1 MFFVFLCLRQEGFR
15 MFVLGTNI
23 SLLNDIWRSDNL
35 FMDAF
40 SQHTVRWVNAINLFY
55 SRELEQIETKAQVC
69 GGAKMPT
76 GTARELSCGFSFFCL
91 LKQINRWK
99 QKPTNS
105 ISSWNQAAFPLV
117 APSAD
122 CLSGE
127 GKRRISPKG
136 QTSHICW
143 QIWSDNPKPAPR
155 KADQKQRTNSSNPCK
170 LSSPVPPQL

>member
-1 MFFVFLCLRQEGFR
+1 MDVLGACLWRDELLTLKMTCWLLAWKMFFVFLCLRQEGFR

-105 ISSWNQAAFPLV
+105 ISSWNQAASPFG
-117 APSAD
+117 SSISG
-122 CLSGE
+122 LSFW
-127 GKRRISPKG
+127 RRKKKNLP
-136 QTSHICW
+136 
-143 QIWSDNPKPAPR
+143 
-155 KADQKQRTNSSNPCK
+155 
-170 LSSPVPPQL
+170 